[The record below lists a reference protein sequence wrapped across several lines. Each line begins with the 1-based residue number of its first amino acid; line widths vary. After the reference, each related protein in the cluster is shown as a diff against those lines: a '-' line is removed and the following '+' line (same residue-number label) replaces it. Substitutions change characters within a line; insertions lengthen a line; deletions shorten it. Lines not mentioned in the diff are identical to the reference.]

1 MRRQV
6 LRRFRVIRRS
16 TGRAGAW
23 PTVIEAEGRTLD
35 TEATIASVETK
46 QTRNDNTRWV
56 VRDDSGV
63 EYTTFRPA
71 IGRAAEAAQGKRA
84 RISFHEEERNGFRN
98 VYLDAVAPLREPP
111 SDSASNAD
119 FDPDEAAWR
128 TAVDAAPYLLG
139 DEAREGEIA
148 PEEAFEKLKP
158 FKDLV
163 SEDIRSGPG
172 DGESQPR

>member
-1 MRRQV
+1 MEKDAV
-6 LRRFRVIRRS
+6 V
-16 TGRAGAW
+16 
-23 PTVIEAEGRTLD
+23 
-35 TEATIASVETK
+35 ASVDTA
-46 QTRNDNTRWV
+46 QTRSGNTRWTLV
-56 VRDDSGV
+56 DDDGN

-71 IGRAAEAAQGKRA
+71 IGQAAERAEGTRA

-98 VYLDAVAPLREPP
+98 VYLDGVEPAPEQEQREAP
-111 SDSASNAD
+111 SDS
-119 FDPDEAAWR
+119 DPEEAAWR

-139 DEAREGEIA
+139 EEKGEVE

-172 DGESQPR
+172 GD

>member
-1 MRRQV
+1 MD
-6 LRRFRVIRRS
+6 
-16 TGRAGAW
+16 A
-23 PTVIEAEGRTLD
+23 EAM
-35 TEATIASVETK
+35 IASVETS
-46 QTRNDNTRWV
+46 QTRNGNTRWV
-56 VRDDSGV
+56 VTDDNGR

-71 IGRAAEAAQGKRA
+71 IGQAAERAEGSRA

-98 VYLDAVAPLREPP
+98 VYLDAVEPAAE
-111 SDSASNAD
+111 SASPAGD
-119 FDPDEAAWR
+119 DSDPEEAAWR

-139 DEAREGEIA
+139 DEARDGEVP

-172 DGESQPR
+172 QRE